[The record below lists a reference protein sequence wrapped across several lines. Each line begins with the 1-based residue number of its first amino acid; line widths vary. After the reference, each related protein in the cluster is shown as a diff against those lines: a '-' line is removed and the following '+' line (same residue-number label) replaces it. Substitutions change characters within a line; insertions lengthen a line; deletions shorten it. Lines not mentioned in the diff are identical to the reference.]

1 MIVPTPRE
9 SSSNPDQVTD
19 DLPIALRKQLRSC
32 TLHPISKFV
41 SYNALSAK
49 CRAFTTNLDRIQ
61 IPKNIQEALE
71 ILEWKEAVMEEIRA
85 LEKNGTWEV
94 MNLPRGKKPV
104 GCKWVFTMKYKAD
117 GTVE

>member
-1 MIVPTPRE
+1 MTYPLLLG
-9 SSSNPDQVTD
+9 SNLVHV
-19 DLPIALRKQLRSC
+19 LSILSRNL
-32 TLHPISKFV
+32 

-71 ILEWKEAVMEEIRA
+71 IPKLKEAVMEEIRA

-117 GTVE
+117 GTVERYKAA